1 MNARCCEGSTGSST
15 ARCTCQDAGS
25 MKGINSKLQAAGLGC
40 FRAHVRAAG
49 RVGSFAVV
57 ISEVVISV
65 NGCGLA
71 S

>member
-1 MNARCCEGSTGSST
+1 
-15 ARCTCQDAGS
+15 